1 MDPPLSS
8 RFVLF
13 ALRIDTHQDRTSLWV
28 RVLAVLEVV
37 TGLTRT
43 TARRALPVVVA
54 LLRHSC
60 RLNGGSHGVD
70 QDSFHAIDVVARRE
84 EAVVESDTTIATNAV
99 RRPFALNALIVFI
112 DVAECIL
119 GFPSFDLSV
128 GALNAHVDVL
138 LGHGIVGL
146 RFPICRRGWRRGW
159 RWCIWVEANVGAG
172 TSLSVRQLE
181 CRLAMLSPALEV
193 VSVRVF
199 GVACVAFGFGPVFD
213 IRVDPNLESVAVGK
227 LGGNTTSSPWV

>member
-1 MDPPLSS
+1 MDPRLGS

-43 TARRALPVVVA
+43 TTRRALPVVVA

-70 QDSFHAIDVVARRE
+70 QGSFHAIDVVARRE
-84 EAVVESDTTIATNAV
+84 EAVVEPDTTVAANAV
-99 RRPFALNALIVFI
+99 RRPFALNALIILV
-112 DVAECIL
+112 DVAEYIL
-119 GFPSFDLSV
+119 RFPSFDLSV
-128 GALNAHVDVL
+128 GALNAHVDVF

-146 RFPICRRGWRRGW
+146 RFPIYRRGW
-159 RWCIWVEANVGAG
+159 RWRIWVEANVGAG